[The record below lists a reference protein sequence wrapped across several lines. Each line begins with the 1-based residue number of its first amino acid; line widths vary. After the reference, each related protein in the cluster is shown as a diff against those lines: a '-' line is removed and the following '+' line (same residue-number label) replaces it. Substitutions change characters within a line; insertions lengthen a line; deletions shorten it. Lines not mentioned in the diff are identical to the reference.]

1 MQKFQQVCYVIEE
14 RHELLNSINNFLD
27 ETVVLPPGDWDKK
40 NLLSMSEIH
49 ELKRKKR
56 LRLEA
61 MERLKQEKAISK
73 KMSELEMEKKPS
85 VAIFSEKAELEKMD
99 EEKGEDEKKPKKS
112 KDPLV
117 RTKTP
122 FGGLINEVTISHTSF
137 TAACPKSLTSLQIK
151 TIFLHCK
158 TV

>member
-122 FGGLINEVTISHTSF
+122 FGGLINEVRFSPTSF
-137 TAACPKSLTSLQIK
+137 TAGCPKSLTILQMK
-151 TIFLHCK
+151 TFFLICK